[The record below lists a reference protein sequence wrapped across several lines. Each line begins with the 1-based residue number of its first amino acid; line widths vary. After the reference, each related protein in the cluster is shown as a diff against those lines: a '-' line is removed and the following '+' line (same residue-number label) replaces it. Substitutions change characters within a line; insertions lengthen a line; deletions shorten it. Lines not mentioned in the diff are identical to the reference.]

1 MTAEIDTMD
10 SHVGRVPWLR
20 RLWAWRESDIYSR
33 CTDMLAVMAAA
44 SLPWS
49 TTAPA
54 IFITLWLV
62 AVLPVIDWEQ
72 SVRDLSQPA
81 CALPLLFV
89 ALAVLG
95 TLWSDAIWAEHVHG
109 IKPVAKL
116 LLIPFLL
123 QYFRRSQRGPWVF
136 TAFLVSC
143 TLMMILSWV
152 VLFFPQ
158 MKLTQTASAGV
169 PVKNYIDQSQE
180 FALCAFALAVP
191 ALRAFRGRQWLVAI
205 GCVALSLVFI
215 VNMLFVVSARTALV
229 YMPVLLALFALRH
242 LSRHATRLLFAAVA
256 VAGML
261 VWTTSPYLRER
272 VADIAIEYHHGD
284 ENPALASTAQR
295 LTYWRKSIRFFAEA
309 PLFGHGTGSIRPLF
323 ERDAVGQSG
332 LQAEVIRNPHNQTL
346 NVLVQWG
353 LLGAIVL
360 YGMWLSH
367 LLLFRGKGLV
377 AWIGLVVVA
386 QNLVSSLFNSH
397 LFDFH
402 EGWIYVL
409 GVGIAGGMALRGGG
423 ARMQSISP
431 ERSRAE

>member
-1 MTAEIDTMD
+1 MTIEIDTMD
-10 SHVGRVPWLR
+10 PRAGRVPWLR
-20 RLWAWRESDIYSR
+20 RLWAWREAEVYLR

-62 AVLPVIDWEQ
+62 AVVPTIDREQ
-72 SVRDLSQPA
+72 FVRDLPQPA
-81 CALPLLFV
+81 CALPLLFF

-95 TLWSDAIWAEHVHG
+95 TLWSDAVWAERLHG

-116 LLIPFLL
+116 LLVPFLL
-123 QYFRRSQRGPWVF
+123 HYFQRSQRGSWVF
-136 TAFLVSC
+136 TAFLASC
-143 TLMMILSWV
+143 TLMMMLSWI

-158 MKLTQTASAGV
+158 LKLTQTASAGV

-180 FALCAFALAVP
+180 FALCAFALALP
-191 ALRAFRGRQWLVAI
+191 ALRAFRARHRLIAI
-205 GCVALSLVFI
+205 SCVALSLVFI

-242 LSRHATRLLFAAVA
+242 LSRHATRVLFAAVA

-272 VADIAIEYHHGD
+272 VADIAIEYHHGN

-295 LTYWRKSIRFFAEA
+295 LTYWRKSIRFFADA

-332 LQAEVIRNPHNQTL
+332 LAAEVIRNPHNQTL

-353 LLGAIVL
+353 LLGAVVL

-367 LLLFRGKGLV
+367 LLLFRGEGLV
-377 AWIGLVVVA
+377 AWIGHVVVV

-397 LFDFH
+397 LFDFSQ
-402 EGWIYVL
+402 GWLYVF
-409 GVGIAGGMALRGGG
+409 GVGVAGGTVLNKRGG
-423 ARMQSISP
+423 AAI
-431 ERSRAE
+431 